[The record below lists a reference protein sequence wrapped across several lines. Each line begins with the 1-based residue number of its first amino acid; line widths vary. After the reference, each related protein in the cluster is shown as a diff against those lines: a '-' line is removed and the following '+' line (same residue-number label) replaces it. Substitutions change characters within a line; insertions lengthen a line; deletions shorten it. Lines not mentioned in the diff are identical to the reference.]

1 MIVRKQKGG
10 DRRYR
15 RDLIAFYSEES
26 QETIPFDM
34 NDSSREQIHKLR
46 DLLDRANTGNIS
58 LAFKDKTGDK
68 QITIN
73 DRGRLYLKIK
83 KMKILKGDEKL
94 YDDLWSQTFV
104 NAPPANHHFILILL
118 CVKGIF
124 KGGDLELPLLSLG
137 IAIENETEAR
147 ISTPDRVFRIFDQ
160 YTGRIGDASINSEKT
175 DKLDLSESDKL
186 TSFAELLIHHS
197 DMNLNSYEEFGR
209 IVNSSS
215 DFSEFVYSLFTNS
228 KGLSLSDS
236 LRKKKSKLGELLLR
250 EYEYF
255 KDHKPVIDNPV
266 IDKPETPDPEPET
279 PDTPLSQTS
288 SRTEVGHPSP
298 YISSDED
305 ITPLEELEGC
315 LRDNP
320 CLKLIYDELK
330 GENKGAITKK
340 TKRKKRKKRKKSSKK
355 KRKKSLKDKIKKKR
369 RTNRLSKK
377 KTRNRKR

>member
-147 ISTPDRVFRIFDQ
+147 ISIPDRVFRIFDQ

-255 KDHKPVIDNPV
+255 KDHKPVID
-266 IDKPETPDPEPET
+266 KPETPEPET
-279 PDTPLSQTS
+279 PETPLSQTS

-305 ITPLEELEGC
+305 MTPLEELEGC
-315 LRDNP
+315 LRENP

-330 GENKGAITKK
+330 GDKLKGDDKGAIKKK